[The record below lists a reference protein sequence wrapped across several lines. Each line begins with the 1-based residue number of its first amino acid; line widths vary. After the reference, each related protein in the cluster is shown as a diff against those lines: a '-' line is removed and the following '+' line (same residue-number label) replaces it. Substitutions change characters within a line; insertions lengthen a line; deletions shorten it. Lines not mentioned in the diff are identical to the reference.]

1 MLVTPQVAIDV
12 DNYYTIEQV
21 EALFAGY
28 YTQAQ
33 VDALLLADRETPN
46 VQYRRRVVGLDW
58 VIEVSFDN
66 WATDTEVDRI
76 SGS

>member
-21 EALFAGY
+21 EALLAGY

-33 VDALLLADRETPN
+33 VDALLIADRENPN
-46 VQYRRRVVGLDW
+46 AQWRRRVVGLDW
-58 VIEVSFDN
+58 VIEFSTDN
-66 WATDTEVDRI
+66 WVTFTEVDRI